1 MHAMKEHDAAYY
13 SRYAEALAERF
24 SRGILE
30 ELQEYDHFVVWK
42 KTPENK
48 KIPFDPASKSLARTD
63 DPNTWGNLDQALTA
77 LKTGKY
83 HGIGFVFSEDDP
95 FTGIDIDHCVS
106 KNHGPEKQEPYI
118 YTDEASKLI
127 TDLWSYTELSPSKTG
142 LHILVQGTIPEGR
155 RKHSVEVYATGRY
168 FTITTNQVKGTPETI
183 EARQPQLDQ
192 LYASLSSQQNRRQA
206 APQQEYQIFVSD
218 EKVLEKAC
226 NARNGQDFK
235 SLYDGNISGFQS
247 KSHADWQLV
256 LWLLYYSNDDVGQ
269 VKRLF
274 LRSKLVDE
282 KTLRPTKGTDYLSY
296 TIERA
301 LRKRHR

>member
-1 MHAMKEHDAAYY
+1 M
-13 SRYAEALAERF
+13 
-24 SRGILE
+24 LE
-30 ELQEYDHFVVWK
+30 ELQEYDHFVTWK
-42 KTPENK
+42 RTPEGK
-48 KIPFDPASKSLARTD
+48 KIPFNPTTGLYARTD
-63 DPNTWGNLDQALTA
+63 TPDTWGSIEQALKA
-77 LKTGKY
+77 LRTGKY
-83 HGIGFVFSEDDP
+83 HGIGFVFAEDDP
-95 FTGIDIDHCVS
+95 FVGIDIDHCVI
-106 KNHGPEKQEPYI
+106 NGQLTPEAEN
-118 YTDEASKLI
+118 TI
-127 TDLWSYTELSPSKTG
+127 TDFWSYTEYSPSKTG
-142 LHILVQGTIPEGR
+142 LHILVEGTVPEGK
-155 RKHSVEVYATGRY
+155 RKHRVEVYATGRY

-183 EARQPQLDQ
+183 EDRQPQLDK
-192 LYASLSSQQNRRQA
+192 LYASLSTQQNHRQA

-274 LRSKLVDE
+274 LTSKLVDE
-282 KTLRPTKGTDYLSY
+282 KTLRPTKETDYLSY

>member
-1 MHAMKEHDAAYY
+1 MREQNAAYY

-24 SRGILE
+24 SHGVLE
-30 ELQEYDHFVVWK
+30 DLQAYNHFVVWK

-48 KIPFDPASKSLARTD
+48 KIPFDPTSKSLARTD
-63 DPNTWGNLDQALTA
+63 DPNTWGNLEQALTA
-77 LKTGKY
+77 LKTGNY

-106 KNHGPEKQEPYI
+106 KNQGTDSSVPYI
-118 YTDEASKLI
+118 YTDEASKLM

-155 RKHSVEVYATGRY
+155 RKHSVEVYTTARY

-192 LYASLSSQQNRRQA
+192 LYASLSPQQNRRQA
-206 APQQEYQIFVSD
+206 APHQEYQIFVSD
-218 EKVLEKAC
+218 ETVLEKAY
-226 NARNGQDFK
+226 NAGNGEDLK
-235 SLYDGNISGFQS
+235 SLYNGNIARFKS

-256 LWLLYYSNDDVGQ
+256 LWLLYYSNDDVAQ
-269 VKRLF
+269 VRRLF
-274 LRSKLVDE
+274 LQSGLVDE
-282 KTLRPTKGTDYLSY
+282 KTLSSRGDSTYLDV
-296 TIERA
+296 TIANA
-301 LRKRHR
+301 LRKRHLR